1 MPQVLIT
8 DPQASTAILRN
19 ALGTSMLKVLIAVTA
34 FGQYLFEFPSHPQ
47 KGKKRTP
54 QEHRS
59 RKF

>member
-47 KGKKRTP
+47 GKKRTP
-54 QEHRS
+54 QEHGS